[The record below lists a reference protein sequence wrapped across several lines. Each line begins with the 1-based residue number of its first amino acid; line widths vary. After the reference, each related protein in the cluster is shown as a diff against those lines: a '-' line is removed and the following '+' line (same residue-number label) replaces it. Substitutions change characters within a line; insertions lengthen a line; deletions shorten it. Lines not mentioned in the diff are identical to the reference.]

1 MDWCLF
7 LLRYVYACGS
17 MVFLIYTTYAVGDP
31 AFGRAVLYLLWW
43 FGFAL
48 YERKTEPQTQW
59 GYHAAAGL
67 KAFEGGTAERVSF
80 MGSLSSYSP
89 VGRKKTMNRW

>member
-1 MDWCLF
+1 MRARSNGGVAWS
-7 LLRYVYACGS
+7 YAAEKEVKLAQWEFVLS
-17 MVFLIYTTYAVGDP
+17 NLVAHVTDTTYAVGDP

-48 YERKTEPQTQW
+48 VERKTEPQTQW

-67 KAFEGGTAERVSF
+67 KAFEGGTA
-80 MGSLSSYSP
+80 
-89 VGRKKTMNRW
+89 